1 MLVDIAVDMTT
12 GLWLELKQTCERR
25 GGAPE
30 GWVAVGVEAGEQAEV
45 SEDEREGAPVP
56 LDVALFGSHQ
66 LRDEPHQGAHVPTFA
81 LKEGTAA
88 HLTATHGS
96 EKEILKGD
104 LWC

>member
-1 MLVDIAVDMTT
+1 
-12 GLWLELKQTCERR
+12 
-25 GGAPE
+25 
-30 GWVAVGVEAGEQAEV
+30 
-45 SEDEREGAPVP
+45 VP

-96 EKEILKGD
+96 EKEIIKGG